1 MFKDTFY
8 RTILYILV
16 CISSIALAGCYDAD
30 DNAAADAGG
39 FLWLN
44 LSKGDRVGL
53 YIDNGTTTQYRELVY
68 EGGEWLPRLRRQEF
82 GMGRLTLSAHYPVVA
97 GASDAAPEGYGFDVA
112 QDQSGAGYAESDLL
126 TAQTVID
133 EDRYMGQLTFG
144 HAMHRLRIELS
155 GDAVSAEVAV
165 RSRVNGVVNLLTG
178 EAEVSDGEFGWIV
191 PSQNNDGSLE
201 AVIYPQ

>member
-1 MFKDTFY
+1 MGFMSKNTFY
-8 RTILYILV
+8 RTISYILV
-16 CISSIALAGCYDAD
+16 CVSSIALAGCYDAD

-44 LSKGDRVGL
+44 LSKGETRAAIDSDGAGSFTEGDRVGL

-155 GDAVSAEVAV
+155 GDAVSTE
-165 RSRVNGVVNLLTG
+165 S
-178 EAEVSDGEFGWIV
+178 
-191 PSQNNDGSLE
+191 
-201 AVIYPQ
+201 

>member
-1 MFKDTFY
+1 MFKGTFY
-8 RTILYILV
+8 RTISYILV

-44 LSKGDRVGL
+44 LSKSETRAAIGGNGVGAFTEGDRVGL
-53 YIDNGTTTQYRELVY
+53 FIDNGTTTQYRELVY

-126 TAQTVID
+126 TTQAVID
-133 EDRYMGQLTFG
+133 EGRYMGQLTFG

-155 GDAVSAEVAV
+155 GDAVSTE
-165 RSRVNGVVNLLTG
+165 S
-178 EAEVSDGEFGWIV
+178 
-191 PSQNNDGSLE
+191 
-201 AVIYPQ
+201 

>member
-1 MFKDTFY
+1 MFKGTFY
-8 RTILYILV
+8 RTISYILV

-44 LSKGDRVGL
+44 LSKGETRAAIDSDGAGSFTEGDRVGL

-112 QDQSGAGYAESDLL
+112 QDQSGAG
-126 TAQTVID
+126 
-133 EDRYMGQLTFG
+133 M
-144 HAMHRLRIELS
+144 
-155 GDAVSAEVAV
+155 
-165 RSRVNGVVNLLTG
+165 
-178 EAEVSDGEFGWIV
+178 
-191 PSQNNDGSLE
+191 PSQ
-201 AVIYPQ
+201 IC